1 MSCKFLFPV
10 LNLAATSL
18 VFSIT
23 PIAAQSLAIGLAS
36 MLAPILIFIRPSLF
50 DRTVALWKFHLP
62 AAVIACVGLYI
73 VRSHLPSG
81 GVPAL
86 NLPYAVLLY
95 FSFAS
100 LVLAWVQWLA
110 AFALQVVGL
119 VQWGIATTPRLT
131 KKKES

>member
-1 MSCKFLFPV
+1 
-10 LNLAATSL
+10 
-18 VFSIT
+18 
-23 PIAAQSLAIGLAS
+23 
-36 MLAPILIFIRPSLF
+36 
-50 DRTVALWKFHLP
+50 
-62 AAVIACVGLYI
+62 
-73 VRSHLPSG
+73 
-81 GVPAL
+81 VPAL